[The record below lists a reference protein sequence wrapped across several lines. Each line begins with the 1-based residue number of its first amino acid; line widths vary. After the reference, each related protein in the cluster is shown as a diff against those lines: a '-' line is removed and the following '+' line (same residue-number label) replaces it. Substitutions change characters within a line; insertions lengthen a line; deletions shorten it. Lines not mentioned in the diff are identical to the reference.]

1 MSKRDPIDHL
11 GWHLHQAFAAWKD
24 RFNVAMAARGCP
36 WMVEARGAL
45 VQYIGADGVAQNVL
59 VRKSGLTKQA
69 VQQHL
74 DDLVADDV
82 VARVADRDDARRKR
96 VVLTD
101 KGQAAARVADT
112 VKREIEAEVR
122 SQIGAAAF
130 EVLVKSLT
138 SMAQT
143 GDAIDPGAAER

>member
-1 MSKRDPIDHL
+1 MAPSSGVCGLERPFQRCD
-11 GWHLHQAFAAWKD
+11 GRAWLSVD
-24 RFNVAMAARGCP
+24 GRGT
-36 WMVEARGAL
+36 GAL